1 MAFGVRELREKDRP
15 KIRALVE
22 GASIYS
28 TILMRDAV
36 ANFPTFPGWWYGSLR
51 DGTELESLMCIH
63 DHAAEMIS
71 TSRGTV
77 EAMALHMKKTQAYII
92 AQQSHRHQI
101 RGPRSTID
109 PFWRIFKE
117 LGRQVVGDMTSYL
130 MGSTDAGACAS
141 KRIAV
146 GFGREADVGIV
157 TEFAALKTLEE
168 KGVDPRR
175 SGGGGLQAQC
185 ARAIGE
191 GRIVIGREG
200 AKPAFVAELR
210 PINDDIVL
218 LANAYV
224 PAAFRTRKR
233 LIGGALFKLKFA
245 PPVRDKELLFFADS
259 PTLREAAKTAGY
271 EEREVYRTVA
281 TLG

>member
-1 MAFGVRELREKDRP
+1 MAFGVREVREKDLP
-15 KIRALVE
+15 KIRTLV
-22 GASIYS
+22 GQSSIYS

-36 ANFPTFPGWWYGSLR
+36 ANFQTFPGWWYGSLR

-63 DHAAEMIS
+63 EHAAEMIS
-71 TSRGTV
+71 TSQGTV
-77 EAMALHMKKTQAYII
+77 EAMALHMKKTQGYMITS
-92 AQQSHRHQI
+92 QSNRHQI

-117 LGRQVVGDMTSYL
+117 LGRQVVSDMTSSL
-130 MGSTDAGACAS
+130 MGSTSEGECAS
-141 KRIAV
+141 KRIVV
-146 GFGREADVGIV
+146 GFGRETDLETV
-157 TEFAALKTLEE
+157 TEFSALRILEE

-175 SGGGGLQAQC
+175 SGGGGLQAHC

-218 LANAYV
+218 LGNAYV
-224 PAAFRTRKR
+224 PVAFRTRKR

-245 PPVRDKELLFFADS
+245 PPVRNKELLFFADS
-259 PTLREAAKTAGY
+259 PSLREAAETAGY
-271 EEREVYRTVA
+271 QVREVYRTIV